1 MQQSDQYQHNDQKL
15 PFEGRVSQQQKRAS
29 ADKSSQKTGDHSQ
42 NRDHKAAYTRNRQP
56 NNRYEN
62 RYIEED
68 IFDGIS
74 SAFSRGVEGVKA
86 TFSRM
91 IDHSKAFLTGVGA
104 QIAAFFIPASISITP
119 GFTFLTTYLGLIML
133 FPSRPNRFALG
144 VGIIAALIMIISG
157 LWPLAAI
164 IGGLIAT
171 ISGIRDTHI
180 DNKIFWATIPL
191 ALLMLAGSVAQ
202 HPETIAGIIPA
213 PTILALI
220 LTQIFGLFAPQRLRR
235 KFSYYFMN
243 ETEKKAYRDTEK
255 EIDAELKILQE
266 AQQLKAEKAQKY
278 ALFGRH
284 IEVLTVIE
292 SQVIQ
297 LPNDIADTVEMIGI
311 ASVKIIKSMERDPRD
326 VLTGGR
332 FLNRYLPLIQ
342 ENLTKYIHVSEYAS
356 GPKLQELH
364 EDIAGSMKT
373 LQSAF
378 DKLSDELIENDL
390 HDLKI
395 DTNVIDKLLTS
406 QGFDIKK

>member
-1 MQQSDQYQHNDQKL
+1 MRNSDQYDHHDQKL
-15 PFEGRVSQQQKRAS
+15 PFEERTARDPQRSFADYSSKTPSSRQNTPSRS
-29 ADKSSQKTGDHSQ
+29 AERPYRK
-42 NRDHKAAYTRNRQP
+42 P
-56 NNRYEN
+56 EN

-74 SAFSRGVEGVKA
+74 GAFSRGVEGVKA
-86 TFSRM
+86 TFNRM
-91 IDHSKAFLTGVGA
+91 LDHSKAFLAGAGA
-104 QIAAFFIPASISITP
+104 QIAAFFIPSTIDITP

-144 VGIIAALIMIISG
+144 VGVIAAIIMVISG

-164 IGGLIAT
+164 IGGLIAAIT
-171 ISGIRDTHI
+171 GTRDAHI
-180 DNKIFWATIPL
+180 GNKIFWATIPL
-191 ALLMLAGSVAQ
+191 ALLMIVGSVAQ
-202 HPETIAGIIPA
+202 HPETILGLIPL
-213 PTILALI
+213 PTIIALI
-220 LTQIFGLFAPQRLRR
+220 LTQAFGLFAPQRIRR
-235 KFSYYFMN
+235 KFSYYFMS
-243 ETEKKAYRDTEK
+243 EAEKKAYRETEK
-255 EIDAELKILQE
+255 EIEAELKILAE
-266 AQQLKAEKAQKY
+266 MQQLKAEKAQKY

-284 IEVLTVIE
+284 IEVLKTIE
-292 SQVIQ
+292 TQVIH
-297 LPNDIADTVEMIGI
+297 LPNDIADTVVEIGI
-311 ASVKIIKSMERDPRD
+311 SSVKIIKSMERDPRD

-356 GPKLQELH
+356 GAKLQELH
-364 EDIAGSMKT
+364 DDIAGSMKT

-406 QGFDIKK
+406 QGFEIKR